1 VDRNAPCRKRIP
13 ERTSRCGAEL
23 PRIEI
28 WQVRCYL
35 NKTMNPGSYFQLE
48 ELRAH
53 ANDNGT
59 HVNGNGTHANGN
71 GAHAD
76 SNGTHMNGNGAA
88 AARKST
94 LRRVASLRLGDIL
107 VDEGLATHEDVQKAL
122 RLQSTSR
129 TYRPLGHILVA
140 QKVITRSQ
148 LLSVLE
154 RHQRHSKIGEILVK
168 TKVITAEQLE
178 TALTEQRRW
187 RQSFGEVVVRLKY
200 VTEEQVRR
208 ALCLQLH
215 INFFDLDTIVLDR
228 SLQTLI
234 NPRFA
239 RRALVVPVARVG
251 NTLVIAMDDPT
262 RTSVVHDLKASI
274 GCEIEVIT
282 STRASIRRALTQMYP
297 GPVAVDAVDHAPIVT
312 GREPQPIAGET
323 HVLALE
329 EIENLSEDRSVF
341 LDVQRTAE
349 STAAIVRQLLTLA
362 VERGA
367 SDIHIEAVD
376 RGIQTRFRIDGVLQE
391 LEIER
396 VAELL
401 NLNRGKLMSRLKILS
416 KLDIAERR
424 RPQDGSFRARV
435 ERDGH
440 IATVDF
446 RISII
451 PGYYGESAVI
461 RILDP
466 RGLPQ
471 SVEALG
477 LREPVGARLRQLL
490 RSSTGIILVTGPTG
504 SGKSTTLFGALKSI
518 YQPGIKILTAE
529 NPIEYVCDAFRQH
542 EVDDRLG
549 NTFAK
554 YLRSFLRHDP
564 DVIMV
569 GEIRD
574 SETADLAFRAAQT
587 GHLVLSTLHTNDT
600 ISALPRLQDLGV
612 DANLVT
618 SSLLGVLSQRLVREV
633 CIECRERYTPPAD
646 LRAIVGSV
654 PADFV
659 WYRGTGCSS
668 CNYTGY
674 RGRMILSEL
683 WTPNDADV
691 VLINRGAPFEEVRQ
705 SALKSTL
712 PMAED
717 AAEKLRQ
724 GRTNLEELI
733 RALPHSAVRQLQ
745 LGAV

>member
-1 VDRNAPCRKRIP
+1 MHA
-13 ERTSRCGAEL
+13 
-23 PRIEI
+23 
-28 WQVRCYL
+28 
-35 NKTMNPGSYFQLE
+35 GSPFQLE
-48 ELRAH
+48 VPRA
-53 ANDNGT
+53 A
-59 HVNGNGTHANGN
+59 HVNGTA
-71 GAHAD
+71 
-76 SNGTHMNGNGAA
+76 T
-88 AARKST
+88 ARKST

-107 VDEGLATHEDVQKAL
+107 IDEGLATHDDVQKAL
-122 RLQSTSR
+122 RLQSASR
-129 TYRPLGHILVA
+129 TYRPLGHILVT
-140 QKVITRSQ
+140 QKVITRRQ

-154 RHQRHSKIGEILVK
+154 RHQRYSKIGEILVK
-168 TKVITAEQLE
+168 TQVITTEQLE
-178 TALTEQRRW
+178 NALGEQRRW
-187 RQSFGEVVVRLKY
+187 RQSLGEVVVRLKY
-200 VTEEQVRR
+200 VTEEQVRQ

-215 INFFDLDTIVLDR
+215 INFFDLDTIGLDR
-228 SLQTLI
+228 SLHTLI

-239 RRALVVPVARVG
+239 RRSLVVPVARVG
-251 NTLVIAMDDPT
+251 NTLVVAMDDPT
-262 RTSVVHDLKASI
+262 RTAVVHDLKAST

-282 STRASIRRALTQMYP
+282 STRASLRRALAQMYP
-297 GPVAVDAVDHAPIVT
+297 GPVAVDSADQAPMVA
-312 GREPQPIAGET
+312 GREPQPLVGEA

-349 STAAIVRQLLTLA
+349 STTAIVRQLLTLA

-367 SDIHIEAVD
+367 SDIHLEAVD
-376 RGIQTRFRIDGVLQE
+376 RGIQTRFRVDGVLQE

-440 IATVDF
+440 TATVDF
-446 RISII
+446 RISVI

-477 LREPVGARLRQLL
+477 LREPVGARVRQLL

-504 SGKSTTLFGALKSI
+504 SGKSTTLFGALKSV

-587 GHLVLSTLHTNDT
+587 GHLVLSTLHANDT
-600 ISALPRLQDLGV
+600 ISAVPRLQDLGV
-612 DANLVT
+612 DANLIT

-633 CIECRERYTPPAD
+633 CVECRERYTPPAD
-646 LRAIVGSV
+646 LLGEVIDSA
-654 PADFV
+654 PADFA
-659 WYRGTGCSS
+659 WYRGRGCAS

-691 VLINRGAPFEEVRQ
+691 VLINKGAPFDEVRE
-705 SALKSTL
+705 SARRTTL
-712 PMAED
+712 SMAD
-717 AAEKLRQ
+717 DVAEKLAQ

-733 RALPHSAVRQLQ
+733 RALPHSALRQLTFKTS
-745 LGAV
+745 